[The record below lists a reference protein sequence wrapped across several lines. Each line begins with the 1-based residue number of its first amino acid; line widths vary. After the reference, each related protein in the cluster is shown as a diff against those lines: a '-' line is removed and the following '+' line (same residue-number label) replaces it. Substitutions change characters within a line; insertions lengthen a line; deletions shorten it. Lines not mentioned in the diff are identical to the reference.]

1 MKNKRNQSTA
11 AEGKINPVKAR
22 TKGLLRSVANKVT
35 QAGTKVIIAC
45 CLVASSLFVA
55 SGAHADV
62 PSNRI
67 EYIEFQMNNPGD
79 HSGSSMQSRYAQLI
93 NEIRAASG
101 HTFRQNVLATQGNSN
116 PGIIRVRLINGAT
129 EAILWISPQDLY
141 LRGFTN
147 THGQTF
153 QFNDPEYDLVQQLRD
168 LQYNAG
174 TIRTLDFGS
183 NYNALEGTRAA
194 NRGREATPLNYSSF
208 WNTFFNLAFMTDPT
222 GPRLQGCAQSLLTM
236 IQVTS
241 EAVRF
246 IDVYNVIYDAMGS
259 GSYNG
264 LPAYQ
269 QRLENQWGAMSAW
282 AFRLNNNPGIEPLE
296 LREANPNNG
305 NSPTYSPNSLTLRS
319 WADIQRYLRVL
330 LNAPNG
336 LGNGGSGGNW
346 DRTQL

>member
-1 MKNKRNQSTA
+1 MKNKQNQHTDP
-11 AEGKINPVKAR
+11 EGKTTTVKTT
-22 TKGLLRSVANKVT
+22 TKGLANAVT
-35 QAGTKVIIAC
+35 SRLTRAAATVTATCFIFAALLFAG
-45 CLVASSLFVA
+45 FN
-55 SGAHADV
+55 AHADV

-67 EYIEFQMNNPGD
+67 TYIDFNMNNPGD

-93 NEIRAASG
+93 NEIRSATG
-101 HTFRQNVLATQGNSN
+101 HTFRQTVLETQGNSN
-116 PGIIRVRLINGAT
+116 PGIIRIRFMNGAT
-129 EAILWISPQDLY
+129 QMILWISPQDLY
-141 LRGFTN
+141 VRGFTN

-153 QFNDPEYDLVQQLRD
+153 EFNDPEYSLRNQLID

-174 TIRTLDFGS
+174 TIRVLDFGS
-183 NYNALEGTRAA
+183 NYNALEGRRAG
-194 NRGREATPLNYSSF
+194 NRGREATPLNYNSF

-222 GPRLQGCAQSLLTM
+222 GPRLQGAAQSLLTM

-246 IDVYNVIYDAMGS
+246 NDVYNVIYDAMGS
-259 GSYNG
+259 GSYTG

-269 QRLENQWGAMSAW
+269 QRLENEWGAMSDW
-282 AFRLNNNPGIEPLE
+282 GYGITNNPGARPLV
-296 LREANPNNG
+296 LIGANPNNG
-305 NSPTYSPNSLTLRS
+305 NSPTSSPNSLTLRS
-319 WADIQRYLRVL
+319 WADVQRYLRVF